1 LKAKD
6 AASRTL
12 LLNLLNALERL
23 KVQIGPN
30 DTIDSEPAS
39 AAFVE
44 NFALKIFR
52 IADDE
57 DREGHATRYPTVITL
72 ISDRL
77 SHTCLDQLRRSFLP
91 QQISSRS

>member
-1 LKAKD
+1 MCVGAYYAAQLGINLKAKD

-23 KVQIGPN
+23 KAQIGPN

-44 NFALKIFR
+44 NFALMIFR

-57 DREGHATRYPTVITL
+57 DREGHATRYSASIIF

-77 SHTCLDQLRRSFLP
+77 TY
-91 QQISSRS
+91 I